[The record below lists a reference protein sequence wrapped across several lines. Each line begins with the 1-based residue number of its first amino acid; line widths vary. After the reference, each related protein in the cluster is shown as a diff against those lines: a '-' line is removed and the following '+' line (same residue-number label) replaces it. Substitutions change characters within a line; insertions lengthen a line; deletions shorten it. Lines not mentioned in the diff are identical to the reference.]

1 MTLARSVG
9 VLTTNGPQVLHM
21 DRVARN
27 PFKVFMRWAAN
38 RLMQTIINSS
48 MRAALRAEAAGPDAL
63 RDYLERQRRIH
74 RRFDVP
80 ILARL
85 DAEAVRE
92 AGPGRGLSPPPAP
105 SEWFAPRA
113 APARGFVFYVH
124 GGSFM
129 AERSP
134 RITQLVARFAAS
146 AQSRVFAPSY
156 RLSPEHPCP
165 AAVEDIVAAWAWF
178 QATWPGEPVVA
189 LAESAGA
196 AVLLAAL
203 QRARDLGMPMP
214 CGVVLLSPWVD
225 LSLQSWSVTA
235 ASLMGTTPYTMESL
249 ALVARF
255 YLDGRAATDPVASP
269 LFGSFEGF
277 PPMLIHASRGD
288 ILYDD
293 AVRLAERVRQ
303 VGGDLTVRLWAEET
317 HVWER
322 MQTPKARQ
330 SIALAAEFIR
340 RRLDAGL
347 AHNPRA
353 SALTHAEGELGMAL
367 RATANDSL
375 PRAS

>member
-1 MTLARSVG
+1 MTVALGIGR
-9 VLTTNGPQVLHM
+9 LTANRPQVLHM
-21 DRVARN
+21 DIAARN
-27 PFKVFMRWAAN
+27 PFKAFTRRAAN
-38 RLMQTIINSS
+38 RLMQMIISGS
-48 MRAALRAEAAGPDAL
+48 MRAALKAQASGPNAL
-63 RDYLERQRRIH
+63 RLYLERQRRLH
-74 RRFDVP
+74 LRFDAP
-80 ILARL
+80 ILPQL
-85 DAEAVRE
+85 DVEAVRE

-113 APARGFVFYVH
+113 AAARGFVFYVH

-146 AQSRVFAPSY
+146 AQARVFAPSY

-165 AAVEDIVAAWAWF
+165 AAVDDIVAAWAWF
-178 QATWPGEPVVA
+178 QATWPDEPVVA

-196 AVLLAAL
+196 AVLLSAL
-203 QRARDLGMPMP
+203 QRARDQGMAMP

-255 YLDGRAATDPVASP
+255 YLDGRPANDPVASP

-293 AVRLAERVRQ
+293 ALRLAERVRE
-303 VGGDLTVRLWAEET
+303 VGGDLTVRLWSEET

-330 SIALAAEFIR
+330 SISLAAEFIR
-340 RRLDAGL
+340 RRLDAGF
-347 AHNPRA
+347 AHNQRA
-353 SALTHAEGELGMAL
+353 SAVRPAEEDLRTSM

>member
-1 MTLARSVG
+1 MSVARSVG
-9 VLTTNGPQVLHM
+9 EPKIICPVALHM
-21 DRVARN
+21 DRAAHN
-27 PFKVFMRWAAN
+27 PFKAGARWVTN
-38 RLMQTIINSS
+38 RLMQAIITGS
-48 MRAALRAEAAGPDAL
+48 MRATLRAQAAGPDAL
-63 RDYLERQRRIH
+63 RTYLERQRRIH
-74 RRFDVP
+74 RRFDAP

-85 DAEAVRE
+85 DAEAIRE
-92 AGPGRGLSPPPAP
+92 TGPGRGLSPPPAP

-113 APARGFVFYVH
+113 ADARGFVFYVH

-129 AERSP
+129 ADRSP

-146 AQSRVFAPSY
+146 AQARVFAPSY
-156 RLSPEHPCP
+156 RLAPEHPCP
-165 AAVEDIVAAWAWF
+165 AAVDDILAAWAWF

-196 AVLLAAL
+196 AVLLSAL
-203 QRARDLGMPMP
+203 QRARDQGMAMP

-255 YLDGRAATDPVASP
+255 YLDGMSATDPVASP

-293 AVRLAERVRQ
+293 AVRLAEAVRD
-303 VGGDLTVRLWAEET
+303 VGGDLTVRLWSEET

-322 MQTPKARQ
+322 MQTPKARE
-330 SIALAAEFIR
+330 SITLAAAFIR
-340 RRLDAGL
+340 RRLDAGYAL
-347 AHNPRA
+347 SRGAKAVA
-353 SALTHAEGELGMAL
+353 SAGGDF
-367 RATANDSL
+367 ATRERSRANDSL
-375 PRAS
+375 PQAS